1 MTKINSLRW
10 QNLVS
15 NVAKMRLNFAT
26 GASAVLILLSL
37 SVAAAMIRASSERE
51 LTSLEEILFQVIV
64 LGAGL
69 SGSFIF
75 GRSWADMDARE
86 TVRLH
91 ARPVF
96 RRVLD
101 LYHSLYRLSVRVGEF
116 RMQGASNELDVIQA
130 IVDEQIITGESSL
143 EDWRDIAPDVV
154 EELEN
159 LFKRLGIGVDNDD
172 SD

>member
-1 MTKINSLRW
+1 M
-10 QNLVS
+10 
-15 NVAKMRLNFAT
+15 
-26 GASAVLILLSL
+26 
-37 SVAAAMIRASSERE
+37 
-51 LTSLEEILFQVIV
+51 
-64 LGAGL
+64 
-69 SGSFIF
+69 
-75 GRSWADMDARE
+75 
-86 TVRLH
+86 RLH